1 MTQLYL
7 INSKTLERSGRYEL
21 DYPVEVVIANLNK
34 IPSEGYDTAQIYDS
48 KTKQYKHINL

>member
-7 INSKTLERSGRYEL
+7 INSKTNERSGRYEI
-21 DYPVEVVIANLNK
+21 DQPANVVIANLNK

-48 KTKQYKHINL
+48 KTKQYKHIKI